1 MIISKRLFFSDFD
14 EYAIYCGI
22 TWRQTNEEC
31 FDFITFHYSN
41 CCILPVQT
49 MQNNS
54 KTDRIKS
61 AQYKVESWH
70 HKKFNGFCLWTE
82 NLLKN
87 PTNFSSMHVHLS
99 CHRTK
104 MSSKLNKMSGNEN
117 KIAEGEWG
125 RDETTKPIRRH
136 IVPTSFVLHC
146 LKSISIEQ
154 WNEIFLDFYNKEL
167 GQILLYI

>member
-1 MIISKRLFFSDFD
+1 MN
-14 EYAIYCGI
+14 
-22 TWRQTNEEC
+22 T
-31 FDFITFHYSN
+31 
-41 CCILPVQT
+41 
-49 MQNNS
+49 
-54 KTDRIKS
+54 
-61 AQYKVESWH
+61 QYTVESLEGKQMKNVSTSLH
-70 HKKFNGFCLWTE
+70 STTQTVVFYLYKQCKIKQDRQDQICTIQSRVMTPQKFNGFCLWTE

-87 PTNFSSMHVHLS
+87 PTNFSSTHVHLS

>member
-1 MIISKRLFFSDFD
+1 MNTQYTVESPEGKQIKNVSTSLHSTTQTVVFYLYKQ
-14 EYAIYCGI
+14 CKI
-22 TWRQTNEEC
+22 TARQTE
-31 FDFITFHYSN
+31 SN
-41 CCILPVQT
+41 LHNT
-49 MQNNS
+49 NS
-54 KTDRIKS
+54 SHDTTKI
-61 AQYKVESWH
+61 Y
-70 HKKFNGFCLWTE
+70 NGFCLWTE

-87 PTNFSSMHVHLS
+87 PTNFSSTHVHLS

-104 MSSKLNKMSGNEN
+104 ISSKLNKMSGNEN

-125 RDETTKPIRRH
+125 RDEATKPIRRH

-167 GQILLYI
+167 GQILLYIYR